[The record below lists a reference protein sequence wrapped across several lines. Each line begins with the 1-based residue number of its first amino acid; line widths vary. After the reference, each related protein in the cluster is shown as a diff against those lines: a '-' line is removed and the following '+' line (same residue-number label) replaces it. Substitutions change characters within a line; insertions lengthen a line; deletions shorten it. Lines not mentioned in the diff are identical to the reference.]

1 MKKKKNQNQ
10 SPSDSV
16 NIPAAPVRISNY
28 DFKKPKKFTREH
40 LRGLNTVNEH
50 IIRIFASNLS
60 SLLRV
65 FCEVSLLK
73 MEECRYG

>member
-40 LRGLNTVNEH
+40 LR
-50 IIRIFASNLS
+50 
-60 SLLRV
+60 
-65 FCEVSLLK
+65 
-73 MEECRYG
+73 